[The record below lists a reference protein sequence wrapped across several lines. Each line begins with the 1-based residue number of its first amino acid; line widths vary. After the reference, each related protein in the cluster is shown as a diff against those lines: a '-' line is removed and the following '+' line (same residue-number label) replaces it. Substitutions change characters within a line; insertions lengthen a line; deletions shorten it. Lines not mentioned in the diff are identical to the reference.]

1 MPSQRRVSWAKFRV
15 STVCFAALCIL
26 LVLFYLLTG
35 GSLLQQKA
43 NLYLFVPDATGLS
56 PGSPVRVDGIGV
68 GKVTDVSLMS
78 SPTAN
83 RVVRVRFTVVK
94 DRLNSIPV
102 DSSVQFST
110 DTLIGDK
117 FVDISSGKA
126 AEHVRANSE
135 MHYEA
140 APELMKSLDL
150 SQFEKQ
156 LREMDATLTDIEQG
170 RGLVGQF
177 VQSDDMY
184 RTLLKRISE
193 FQRTVHTIA
202 DQNTSLGHAL
212 YSDEMYRQMRQPAL
226 DLDAQLAQIQSGQGS
241 TGQLFRNTAMYDQW
255 RAAAN
260 DMLKSLSSLRANDF
274 MRTDQQYQDW
284 VRLVESL
291 TASVDGMNAS
301 PLLNRTDQ
309 YESLNGMAKELR
321 DSLKDFREHPKKY
334 LRLKVF

>member
-15 STVCFAALCIL
+15 AAVCFAALCIL
-26 LVLFYLLTG
+26 FVLFYLLTG
-35 GSLLQQKA
+35 GSLLEQKA
-43 NLYLFVPDATGLS
+43 SLYLYVPDATGLS
-56 PGSPVRVDGIGV
+56 QGSPVRVDGIGV
-68 GKVTDVSLMS
+68 GKVADVSLMG

-83 RVVRVRFTVVK
+83 RVVRVRIQVVK

-102 DSSVQFST
+102 DSLVQFST

-126 AEHVRANSE
+126 AEHVRANAE

-150 SQFEKQ
+150 SDFDKQ
-156 LREMDATLTDIEQG
+156 LRQMDVTLTDIEQG
-170 RGLVGQF
+170 RGLVGEF
-177 VQSDDMY
+177 VQSDTIY

-193 FQRTVHTIA
+193 FQRTVHTVA
-202 DQNTSLGHAL
+202 NANTALGHAL
-212 YSDEMYRQMRQPAL
+212 YTDEMYRQIRQPAL

-241 TGQLFRNTAMYDQW
+241 AGQLFRDTAMYEQW
-255 RAAAN
+255 RSASN
-260 DMLKSLSSLRANDF
+260 DMLKSLNSLRANDF

-284 VRLVESL
+284 NRMLASL
-291 TASVDGMNAS
+291 AASVDGMNAS

-321 DSLKDFREHPKKY
+321 DTLKDFREHPKKY